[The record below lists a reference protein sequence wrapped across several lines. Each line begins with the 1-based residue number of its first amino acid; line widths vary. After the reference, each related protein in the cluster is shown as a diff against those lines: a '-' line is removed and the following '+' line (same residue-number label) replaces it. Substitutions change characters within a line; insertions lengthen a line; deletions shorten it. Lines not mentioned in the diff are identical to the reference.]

1 MKRVKPTTAATTIPP
16 TSVKVAVYAR
26 ASVSRGLEFDSVT
39 AQTEAIRAYIAS
51 QQALGWVA
59 IPEPFVDDG
68 YSGGS
73 IDRPAFTRLMDAV
86 GRGEVNVIVVHRL
99 DRLSRSLLDF
109 AQVCD
114 RLEKRGIALVSVTQQ
129 FSTATSLGK
138 LTLGILM
145 SFAQFERETIR
156 ERTRDKVHAT
166 RRKGMF
172 TGGRPTL
179 GYDVVDKTLIVNPD
193 EAATVRLV
201 FDLYLHHG
209 GLVATVE
216 ELARRGIRTKS
227 WTNKS
232 GTQVLGKPFDKTT
245 LHTLL
250 TNPIVTGRIRCGDE
264 LVDGKHEAI
273 VTRALFNEVQRA
285 LKDNL
290 RPFRVSPGRHGA
302 VLAGLLRCA
311 RCGAAMT
318 HSANARGPRLH
329 RYYTCSTAVKQGA
342 TACPGSRAP
351 AGELEEVVLNQIR
364 GIGSDP
370 EVLLATVTAAERQRA
385 TQRPELVAEVRRLTN
400 DRTALTGQRSNLLDA
415 LQTGGTATASI
426 AGRITELDEQIAR
439 VQTRLDEVAAQLA
452 GIEANTLDEAGI
464 RDALARFGPVW
475 DALEPRERQRVLH
488 LLVETVKFD
497 AKAGEVTIEFRDN
510 GILALQRE
518 VAARRPA

>member
-1 MKRVKPTTAATTIPP
+1 MKRTKSTTTPTTTRVAIYTRQ
-16 TSVKVAVYAR
+16 SV
-26 ASVSRGLEFDSVT
+26 ASDLEFGSIQAQREAVEAYVT
-39 AQTEAIRAYIAS
+39 SQRAE
-51 QQALGWVA
+51 GWVA
-59 IPEPFVDDG
+59 LPTRYDDHG
-68 YSGGS
+68 FSGGNV
-73 IDRPAFTRLMDAV
+73 DRPAFQRLITDVEAGKV
-86 GRGEVNVIVVHRL
+86 DLIAAYKI
-99 DRLSRSLLDF
+99 DRVSRSLGDF
-109 AQVCD
+109 TRFMD
-114 RLEKRGIALVSVTQQ
+114 TLEKRGIGFVSTTQS
-129 FSTATSLGK
+129 FDTRTSMGR
-138 LTLGILM
+138 LTLNILA
-145 SFAQFERETIR
+145 SFSQFEREVIS
-156 ERTRDKVHAT
+156 ERTRDKIHAT

-172 TGGRPTL
+172 TGGRPVL
-179 GYDVVDKTLIVNPD
+179 GYDVVDKTLVVNPD

-201 FDLYLHHG
+201 FDLYLHYG

-245 LHTLL
+245 LHSLL

-264 LVDGKHEAI
+264 LVEGKHEAI

-290 RPFRVSPGRHGA
+290 RAFRVTPGRYGA

-311 RCGAAMT
+311 KCGAAMT
-318 HSANARGPRLH
+318 HSANARGLRRH
-329 RYYTCSTAVKQGA
+329 RYYACSTAVKQGA
-342 TACPGSRAP
+342 DACPGSRAP

-364 GIGSDP
+364 GIGNDP
-370 EVLLATVTAAERQRA
+370 EVLLATVSAAERQRA

-464 RDALARFGPVW
+464 RDALTRFGPVW
-475 DALEPRERQRVLH
+475 DSLEPRERQRVLH
-488 LLVETVKFD
+488 LLVEVVRFD
-497 AKAGEVTIEFRDN
+497 AQAGEVEIVFRDT
-510 GILALQRE
+510 GVAALQRE
-518 VAARRPA
+518 VGARRPA

>member
-1 MKRVKPTTAATTIPP
+1 MKRAKPTTAEKAQIR
-16 TSVKVAVYAR
+16 VAVYTR
-26 ASVSRGLEFDSVT
+26 QSVASDLEFGSID
-39 AQTEAIRAYIAS
+39 AQREAVEAYVQSQRAE
-51 QQALGWVA
+51 GWVA
-59 IPEPFVDDG
+59 LPTRYDDHG
-68 YSGGS
+68 FSGGNV
-73 IDRPAFTRLMDAV
+73 DRPAFQRLITDLEAGKV
-86 GRGEVNVIVVHRL
+86 DLIAAYKI
-99 DRLSRSLLDF
+99 DRVSRSLGDF
-109 AQVCD
+109 TRFMD
-114 RLEKRGIALVSVTQQ
+114 TLEKRGIGFVSTTQS
-129 FSTATSLGK
+129 FDTRTSMGR
-138 LTLGILM
+138 LTLNILA
-145 SFAQFERETIR
+145 SFSQFEREVIS
-156 ERTRDKVHAT
+156 ERTRDKIHAT

-172 TGGRPTL
+172 TGGRPVL
-179 GYDVVDKTLIVNPD
+179 GYDVVDKTLVMNPD

-232 GTQVLGKPFDKTT
+232 GTQVLGKPFDKVT

-264 LVDGKHEAI
+264 LVEGKHEAI
-273 VTRALFNEVQRA
+273 VTRALFNEVQGA

-290 RPFRVSPGRHGA
+290 RPFRVTPGRHGA

-318 HSANARGPRLH
+318 HSANARGPRVH

-342 TACPGSRAP
+342 EACPGSRAP

-385 TQRPELVAEVRRLTN
+385 TLRPELVAEIRRLTN
-400 DRTALTGQRSNLLDA
+400 DRTLLASQRSNLLDA
-415 LQTGGTATASI
+415 LQNGGTATASI
-426 AGRITELDEQIAR
+426 AGRITELDEQIGRLQA
-439 VQTRLDEVAAQLA
+439 RLDEVAAQLA
-452 GIEANTLDEAGI
+452 GIEANTLDEAAI

-518 VAARRPA
+518 VGARRPA